1 MITEKPPK
9 IHLQIYLQS
18 ISQIFLQYLLQS
30 KYGCEY
36 FDF

>member
-18 ISQIFLQYLLQS
+18 ILQIFLQYLLQS